1 MKVANQVVRKY
12 WLLLGFYACEVRV
25 LGWFCV
31 YLGGSFCVGSLSKVP
46 QEIGVQIPHKLIH
59 FKSLNISIFA

>member
-1 MKVANQVVRKY
+1 M
-12 WLLLGFYACEVRV
+12 